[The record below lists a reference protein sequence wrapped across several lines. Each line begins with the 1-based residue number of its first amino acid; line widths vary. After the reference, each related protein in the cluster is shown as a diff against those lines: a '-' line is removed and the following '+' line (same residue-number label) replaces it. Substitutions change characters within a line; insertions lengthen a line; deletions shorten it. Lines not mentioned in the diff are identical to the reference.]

1 MKRYF
6 FVIALI
12 SIILIIVKTVFSM
25 FFGSNLVILKDNG
38 SVKLNVDIAETPLER
53 TRGLMDVKNLPYGNG
68 MLFIFEKSG
77 YPEMWM
83 KDTLI
88 PLDMIFISGNF
99 RVVDIKYAIPCR
111 KDPCEIYK
119 PIRESKYIL
128 EVNGNFTSEKG
139 IEIGDRVN
147 IYS

>member
-88 PLDMIFISGNF
+88 PLDMNFIYPKF
-99 RVVDIKYAIPCR
+99 
-111 KDPCEIYK
+111 IY
-119 PIRESKYIL
+119 
-128 EVNGNFTSEKG
+128 
-139 IEIGDRVN
+139 
-147 IYS
+147 